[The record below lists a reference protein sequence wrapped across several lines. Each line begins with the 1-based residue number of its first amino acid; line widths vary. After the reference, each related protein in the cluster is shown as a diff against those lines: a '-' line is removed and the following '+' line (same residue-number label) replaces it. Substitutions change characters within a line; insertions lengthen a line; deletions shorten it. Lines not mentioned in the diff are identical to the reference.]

1 MQRKCIEQHKMYRT
15 TTTKKQRKY
24 EICPCNTKGI
34 KVILSIKKKKKKN
47 YHVIYPKPHARLKKL
62 KFSINE
68 LSHDGL
74 T

>member
-34 KVILSIKKKKKKN
+34 KVILSIKKKKKPSCHLSQTSCKT
-47 YHVIYPKPHARLKKL
+47 KKVEIFN
-62 KFSINE
+62 K
-68 LSHDGL
+68 
-74 T
+74 

>member
-34 KVILSIKKKKKKN
+34 KVIHSIKKN
-47 YHVIYPKPHARLKKL
+47 HHVIYPKPHARLKKL